1 MKGQGLMPPRQSGT
15 LEGISENHTRVT
27 EQNPNTT
34 VFDSNLEKPKAAHFM
49 TVKELTPHLPALQR
63 SRSY

>member
-15 LEGISENHTRVT
+15 LEGISENHTRVI
-27 EQNPNTT
+27 EQKPITT
-34 VFDSNLEKPKAAHFM
+34 VFDSNLEQPKAAHFM
-49 TVKELTPHLPALQR
+49 TVKEVTPPLPALQR